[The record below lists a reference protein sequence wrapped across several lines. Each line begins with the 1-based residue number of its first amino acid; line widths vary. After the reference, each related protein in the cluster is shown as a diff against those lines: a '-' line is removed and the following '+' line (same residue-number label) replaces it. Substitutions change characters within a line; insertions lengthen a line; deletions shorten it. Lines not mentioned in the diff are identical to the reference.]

1 MKKYCIYLL
10 GLLALLAASC
20 TVEPVEV
27 VTTGDSYTAVIE
39 APAVGTRTVA
49 DENLHVL
56 WSKNDELSIFD
67 KSTWN
72 GEYKLQGEGGTN
84 TGEFTKIEPSGYV
97 AGFELPLVYAVYPY
111 NADNTITNE
120 GVVSVTLPAAQTY
133 APNSFGLGA
142 ATMASI
148 AVGKELKFKNMC
160 GFFAVSLYGTAKVKS
175 ITFKGNN
182 GEPIAGPATITGEN
196 GEIPTLTM
204 GAAATKE
211 ITLTCAEP
219 VQLGATAET
228 ATIFWIAVPPTSFTQ
243 GITVTVTDDADKT
256 FEKKTTGALNIVRN
270 TKTETEPLKAFE
282 EAGTPMFLMYPFMTL
297 IVGGKQGTQAVRYG
311 TVDDYAHAEEAEDFT
326 WVSNDPAVA
335 TVKADLGTVSG
346 VAAGQT
352 TIVGTNAKGETI
364 SFPVTVVNAYEK
376 NYADYVPG
384 VSLFD
389 CRNAELPWNK
399 SNTQY
404 ALTEGYRNGTQCM
417 GATIS
422 AYKVAELYFPEKV
435 DASKI
440 QNPALFMRVYISD
453 PSKLTTDET
462 GDTPYVEI
470 RSTGKVWK
478 PGLTDYN
485 SIYQEEPKT
494 FWRLKDVFANWQDAQ
509 PTAKQTLVSGWN
521 NIVLPVSKAFRQECD
536 LSAITYFRIWQLNG
550 KTYNPVEWRFDEIRI
565 IDWTEVNN
573 CDNFG
578 MWHVKAAGENTPS
591 YVNEGDGS
599 VGVGAHLLTGNNDSF
614 RLEMWDGLEY
624 AIPAVFNATDLKLQ
638 VNFKCDDP
646 AFFSEHIY
654 YEVEFASQFTP
665 DNNNYEMTIGTT
677 TGRPVEVQTGW
688 NTLSFNFSDGGM
700 HGDFNPRKVT
710 YFRFIMTPDWKGHM
724 HETPRIGY
732 HSYRIDNIRV
742 VEK

>member
-10 GLLALLAASC
+10 GLLATLAASC
-20 TVEPVEV
+20 TVVEPVEV
-27 VTTGDSYTAVIE
+27 VPAGDGYTAVIE

-49 DENLHVL
+49 DANLHVL

-84 TGEFTKIEPSGYV
+84 TGEFTKIETSGYV
-97 AGFELPLVYAVYPY
+97 AGVELPLVYAVYPY

-120 GVVSVTLPAAQTY
+120 GVVSITLPAAQTY
-133 APNSFGLGA
+133 APNSFGPGA

-182 GEPIAGPATITGEN
+182 NEPIAGAATITGEN
-196 GEIPTLTM
+196 GAIPTLTM

-228 ATIFWIAVPPTSFTQ
+228 ATIFWIAVPPTTFTQ

-256 FEKKTTGALNIVRN
+256 FEKKTTGELNIVRN

-282 EAGTPMFLMYPFMTL
+282 EAGTPMFMTYPFINL
-297 IVGGKQGTQAVRYG
+297 LVGGKAATQKVYYG
-311 TVDDYAHAEEAEDFT
+311 TVDNYLEATKAKDFT
-326 WVSNDPAVA
+326 WTSADPAIAEVGE
-335 TVKADLGTVSG
+335 TNGTVTAKS
-346 VAAGQT
+346 AGQT
-352 TIVGTNAKGETI
+352 TVTGTNEKGEKV
-364 SFPVTVVNAYEK
+364 SFVVKVAPAPQK

-389 CRNAELPWNK
+389 CHNDQLPWNK
-399 SNTQY
+399 KTTVYS
-404 ALTEGYRNGTQCM
+404 LKEGYRSGTQCM
-417 GATIS
+417 GATIRD
-422 AYKVAELYFPEKV
+422 YKIAELYFPAKI

-440 QNPALFMRVYISD
+440 QNPALFLRVYISD
-453 PSKLTTDET
+453 PSKITTAAS

-470 RSTGKVWK
+470 RSTGEVWT
-478 PGLTDYN
+478 PDVTDWN
-485 SIYQEEPKT
+485 SIYREEPKT
-494 FWRLKDVFANWQDAQ
+494 FWRLSDIFDNWQNASAS
-509 PTAKQTLVSGWN
+509 AKQTLTAGWN
-521 NIVLPVSKAFRQECD
+521 NIVLPVSKAARQACD

-550 KTYNPVEWRFDEIRI
+550 QTYQDVEWRFDEIRI

-573 CDNFG
+573 CDNFTMWFDG
-578 MWHVKAAGENTPS
+578 MAGDNCPS
-591 YVNEGDGS
+591 YVDEGDGS
-599 VGVGAHLLTGNNDSF
+599 VGVGNYLMTGSNDSF
-614 RLEMWDGLEY
+614 RLKMWEGLEY
-624 AIPAVFNATDLKLQ
+624 AIPAVFVPNDLKLQ
-638 VNFKCDDP
+638 VKFKCDDP
-646 AFFSEHIY
+646 AFFAAHMHIRM
-654 YEVEFASQFTP
+654 EL
-665 DNNNYEMTIGTT
+665 GTT
-677 TGRPVEVQTGW
+677 HTADSKSINVSNGYSTPRPVELQAGW
-688 NTLSFNFSDGGM
+688 NTLSFNLSDGVV
-700 HGDFNPRKVT
+700 GDGFNPRQIKLI
-710 YFRFIMTPDWKGHM
+710 RFILNPDW
-724 HETPRIGY
+724 TIDAPTALVGY
-732 HSYRIDNIRV
+732 HNYRIDEVRL